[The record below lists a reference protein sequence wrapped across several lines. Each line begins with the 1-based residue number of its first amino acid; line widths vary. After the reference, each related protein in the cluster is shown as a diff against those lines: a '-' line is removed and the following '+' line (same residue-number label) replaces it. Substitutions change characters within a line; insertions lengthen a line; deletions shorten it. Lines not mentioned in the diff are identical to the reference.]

1 MYTLWSVGNKP
12 KALFGGYH
20 LLTIK
25 IEIMKREEFIRKLDA
40 LLDVLT
46 NINNEDL
53 MIHGSDKT
61 EGGMDFFVA
70 KSELYCYNV
79 QFWIGDNVVIKLCKA
94 SKDEVLFMFTDYTL
108 SKIKDLSIFVSD

>member
-1 MYTLWSVGNKP
+1 MD
-12 KALFGGYH
+12 
-20 LLTIK
+20 
-25 IEIMKREEFIRKLDA
+25 REEFIRKLDA
-40 LLDVLT
+40 LLVVLK
-46 NINNEDL
+46 NSKNEHL
-53 MIHGSDKT
+53 TLRGSEKT

-94 SKDEVLFMFTDYTL
+94 SKDEVLFMFADYTL